1 MVSRPTYAGGLGFGL
16 KWNMGWMHDT
26 LNYFAKDPVYRKY
39 NHSQLTFSLIYAFQ
53 ENFILSLS
61 HDEVVYGKRSLL
73 DKMPGD
79 EWQKFANLRL
89 LLGYM
94 FAHPGKKLLFMG
106 MEFGQWKEWN
116 HDVSLDWDLTKSP
129 RHKGIQQWIH
139 DLNEFYKSQPGL
151 FEKDFTTDGFE
162 WVDFHD
168 WEKSIISFLRKGK
181 DPKDTLLV
189 VCNFTP
195 IPRYNYNIA
204 VPEAG
209 FWKEMLNSDAKE
221 YGGSGLGNLG
231 GVLTKE
237 GKTISLTLPPLGIEI
252 FKLESVKK

>member
-26 LNYFAKDPVYRKY
+26 LNYFTKDPVYRKY
-39 NHSQLTFSLIYAFQ
+39 NHNQLTFSLIYAFQ

-116 HDVSLDWDLTKSP
+116 HDVSLDWDLAKSA
-129 RHKGIQQWIH
+129 RHKGIQLWVH
-139 DLNEFYKSQPGL
+139 DLNEFYKHEPAL
-151 FEKDFTTDGFE
+151 YDKDFTADGFE

-168 WEKSIISFLRKGK
+168 WEKSVIIFLRKGK

-195 IPRYNYNIA
+195 IPRYSYNVA
-204 VPEAG
+204 VPTGG

-221 YGGSGLGNLG
+221 YGGSGMGNLG
-231 GVLTKE
+231 GVTAKE
-237 GKTISLTLPPLGIEI
+237 GNTISLTLPPLGIEI
-252 FKLESVKK
+252 FKPVISL